1 MTVEVMSQRPRWQRP
16 LIVVGICL
24 ALLVPTTSWLLPRLA
39 TPPAPT
45 AVEKPRVTM
54 MTALP
59 IGLAGSVSLA
69 ATLDPATPADP
80 LIARL
85 EEHITLR
92 PVDALDAATL
102 AQTDM
107 LLLAHPG
114 ALPPE
119 TLVLIDQWLRS
130 GGRAVVLADG
140 LSSWPTIHPLGDPRN
155 PPVTSLLT
163 PLLTRWGLTLD
174 APAGMVSEL
183 VSIEIG
189 GHSVR
194 FLSPGRLTAQ
204 KPVCT
209 VDETGMIGDC
219 RLGRGR
225 AIVIADADF
234 LHADQWAGRGN
245 ASTSPGNIAWMLDNL
260 APSPAGVTAN
270 RVGEPT
276 R

>member
-1 MTVEVMSQRPRWQRP
+1 MTRRPKWQRP
-16 LIVVGICL
+16 LIVAGICL
-24 ALLVPTTSWLLPRLA
+24 ALLVPITSWLLPRLA

-45 AVEKPRVTM
+45 SVEKPRVTM
-54 MTALP
+54 VTALP
-59 IGLAGSVSLA
+59 IGLAGSASLA

-85 EEHITLR
+85 GEHVMLR

-102 AQTDM
+102 AQTDT

-119 TLVLIDQWLRS
+119 TLVLIDDWLRS
-130 GGRAVVLADG
+130 GGRAVLLADG
-140 LSSWPTIHPLGDPRN
+140 LSSWPTIHPLGDSRN
-155 PPVTSLLT
+155 PPVTSLLG
-163 PLLTRWGLTLD
+163 PLLTRWGLSLD
-174 APAGMVSEL
+174 APIGMVSEL
-183 VSIEIG
+183 VSREIG

-204 KPVCT
+204 KPACT
-209 VDETGMIGDC
+209 VDETGMVGDC

-234 LHADQWAGRGN
+234 LHPDQWAGRGN
-245 ASTSPGNIAWMLDNL
+245 ASTSPGNIAWLLDNL
-260 APSPAGVTAN
+260 APAPDAVTTNPVA
-270 RVGEPT
+270 EPT